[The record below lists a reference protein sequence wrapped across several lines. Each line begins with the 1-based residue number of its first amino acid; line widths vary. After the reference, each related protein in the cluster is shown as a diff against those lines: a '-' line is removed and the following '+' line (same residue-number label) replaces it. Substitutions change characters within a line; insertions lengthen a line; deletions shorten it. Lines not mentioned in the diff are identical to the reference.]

1 MATSWTGTWQLGTGR
16 NTLGRSPFAQ
26 GFALLLIAAVAVL
39 MIPLLILAVVFAILA
54 VGALRVRT
62 WMFRQKQPN
71 GMLDGRRNVRV
82 RVPEI
87 SDDVPSG
94 S

>member
-16 NTLGRSPFAQ
+16 SALGRSPFAQ
-26 GFALLLIAAVAVL
+26 GFTLLLVAAIAVL
-39 MIPLLILAVVFAILA
+39 MIPFLILAVAFAIVA

-62 WMFRQKQPN
+62 WLFRQKQPN

-82 RVPEI
+82 RMPEI
-87 SDDVPSG
+87 SDHTPSG
-94 S
+94 T